1 MMRYCRA
8 LSGTGGI
15 DQLSSSFN
23 ISEDSMVVTSSYVT
37 SGEMPIL
44 LVTHEYDEEDDEY
57 IWQFHCGNGDYAM
70 ERMQLVRLGT
80 ILNIDP
86 SILTVANL
94 AVGYQ
99 AKRASP
105 DEDWRLSH
113 IEGA

>member
-1 MMRYCRA
+1 M
-8 LSGTGGI
+8 
-15 DQLSSSFN
+15 SSSFN

-37 SGEMPIL
+37 SGGMPIL
-44 LVTHEYDEEDDEY
+44 LVTHEYDEEDEEY

-70 ERMQLVRLGT
+70 ERMQLVRLDT

-86 SILTVANL
+86 SISTIANL

-99 AKRASP
+99 AKRTSP
-105 DEDWRLSH
+105 DENWRHSP